1 MTVWPMLEKEEYIRL
16 LTIAAPMVSST
27 LFDNYSRALLEQEAK
42 LSDNKVNDQL
52 LKTLVMKYVQAESEL
67 KKLDELK
74 NKLLGMAAHDLRN
87 PLSSIHGFSEILLE
101 GDLDEATRKEFLGV
115 IFNVSDEMLKLL
127 NDLLDI
133 SQIQS
138 GKFTLRMKSG
148 ELEEVVKRRIH
159 LNQIIAAKKNIKIEM
174 KVESSPTINF
184 DHERIGQALDNFL
197 SNAIKFAPHDS
208 TITVT
213 LKADGMWSLV
223 EVADEGPGIPEEERD
238 KLFGEFQRLSATPTG
253 GEKSTG
259 LGLAIVG
266 AIVKAHGGRVG
277 ALNGK
282 ERKGSVFFFA
292 LPMIT

>member
-1 MTVWPMLEKEEYIRL
+1 MTGFQMLDREEYIRL

-67 KKLDELK
+67 KKLDEIK

-87 PLSSIHGFSEILLE
+87 PLRSIHGFSEILLE
-101 GDLDEATRKEFLGV
+101 GGLDEAARKEFLGV

-148 ELEEVVKRRIH
+148 ELEGVVKRRIH

-184 DHERIGQALDNFL
+184 DHERIGQALDNLL

-238 KLFGEFQRLSATPTG
+238 KLFGEFQRLSSTPTG

-266 AIVKAHGGRVG
+266 TIMKAHGGRVG
-277 ALNGK
+277 ALSGK
-282 ERKGSVFFFA
+282 DRKGSVFFFA
-292 LPMIT
+292 LPMIA